1 MLVDSHGAKPSVNS
15 SNPRSLKWYG
25 GGISHLA
32 DKALDLVA
40 DKNVDS
46 RIRTR
51 VNDSTSHLIDFAV
64 TRT

>member
-1 MLVDSHGAKPSVNS
+1 
-15 SNPRSLKWYG
+15 
-25 GGISHLA
+25 LA
-32 DKALDLVA
+32 EKALDPVADKNLDPVA